1 MLLNLSN
8 NLLLNFAFD
17 ELDRRKVKVLVSDG
31 VGLIRGE
38 QLEDFLYTVGTDLL
52 EVSSGDRFSTCCKY
66 GPKEIVEYIENAFQK
81 DHEITFKILNGEEL
95 SDEEQQFKAPTSLS
109 VRSSSVTTDE
119 GLERIQ
125 AWFDRDQD
133 VATRFSR
140 PPN

>member
-52 EVSSGDRFSTCCKY
+52 EVSSGDRFSTFCKY